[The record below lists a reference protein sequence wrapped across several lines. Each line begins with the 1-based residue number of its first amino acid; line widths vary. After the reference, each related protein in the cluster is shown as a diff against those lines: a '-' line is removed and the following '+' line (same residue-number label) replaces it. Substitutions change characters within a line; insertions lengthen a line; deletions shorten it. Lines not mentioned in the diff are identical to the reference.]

1 MWDWFIDLLFQI
13 LAGIQSF
20 VGDWGLAI
28 IILTF
33 IVRLLLTPLMIKSS
47 VSNARMQIMQPKIK
61 QIQERYAD
69 DPERMNEEMRRIY
82 SEEGFNPLGGC
93 LPILLQMPIFFA
105 LFAVF
110 RERVPED
117 ACFYNILPSLGTS
130 ASEMFAKG
138 DLVAALPYILFVI
151 LFGVLT
157 FLPMMMNLKNQ
168 AEETRSQSM
177 IMGVV
182 MSVMML
188 WFGWGVPSAVLLY
201 YVTSNLWQTVQQ
213 KFITQRVIDAEKA
226 KAEAAEVLKPVE
238 VDVVRREKKKR
249 PHKKA

>member
-1 MWDWFIDLLFQI
+1 MWDWFINLLFMI
-13 LAGIQSF
+13 LQGIQTL

-33 IVRLLLTPLMIKSS
+33 IVRILLTPLMIKSS
-47 VSNARMQIMQPKIK
+47 VSNARMQILQPKIK
-61 QIQERYAD
+61 QIQDRYAD
-69 DPERMNEEMRRIY
+69 DPERMNEEIRKIY

-93 LPILLQMPIFFA
+93 LPVLLQMPIFFA

-110 RERVPED
+110 RERVPVD

-130 ASEMFAKG
+130 AAEMFAKG
-138 DLVAALPYILFVI
+138 DLIAALPYILFVI

-168 AEETRSQSM
+168 SEETRGQTM

-201 YVTSNLWQTVQQ
+201 YVTSNLWQTIQQ
-213 KFITQRVIDAEKA
+213 KFITQRVIDAEKV
-226 KAEAAEVLKPVE
+226 KAEQAEALKPVE

-249 PHKKA
+249 PRKKA

>member
-1 MWDWFIDLLFQI
+1 MWDWFIDFLAMI
-13 LAGIQSF
+13 LAGIQSL
-20 VGDWGLAI
+20 VGDWGLAVI
-28 IILTF
+28 IMTF

-47 VSNARMQIMQPKIK
+47 VSNARMQLMQPKIK
-61 QIQERYAD
+61 EIQTRYAD
-69 DPERMNEEMRRIY
+69 DPERMNEEMRKIY

-93 LPILLQMPIFFA
+93 LPVLLQMPIFFA

-110 RERVPED
+110 RERIPLD
-117 ACFYNILPSLGTS
+117 ASFYNILPSLGTS
-130 ASEMFAKG
+130 ASEMFARG
-138 DLVAALPYILFVI
+138 DIVAALPYILFVI
-151 LFGVLT
+151 AFGVLT
-157 FLPMMMNLKNQ
+157 FIPMMLNLKNQ
-168 AEETRSQSM
+168 TEETRSQSL

-201 YVTSNLWQTVQQ
+201 YVTSNLWQTIQQ

-226 KAEAAEVLKPVE
+226 KKEQADALKPVE

>member
-1 MWDWFIDLLFQI
+1 MWDWFNELLTQI
-13 LAGIQSF
+13 LAGIQSL

-47 VSNARMQIMQPKIK
+47 VSNARMQLMQPKIK
-61 QIQERYAD
+61 QIQDRYQD
-69 DPERMNEEMRRIY
+69 DPERMNEELRKIY

-93 LPILLQMPIFFA
+93 LPVLLQMPIFFA

-110 RERVPED
+110 REKVPDD
-117 ACFYNILPSLGTS
+117 ACFYNILPSLKLS
-130 ASEMFAKG
+130 ASEMFAAG
-138 DLVAALPYILFVI
+138 DIMAALPYIIFVL

-157 FLPMMMNLKNQ
+157 FLPMMLNLKNQ
-168 AEETRSQSM
+168 AEETRQQSL

-182 MSVMML
+182 MSLMML
-188 WFGWGVPSAVLLY
+188 WFGWGVPAAVLLY

-226 KAEAAEVLKPVE
+226 KKEAIEAMKPVE

-249 PHKKA
+249 PRKKS